1 MKYLIYI
8 VLFIAL
14 ALPGLSV
21 AQSGDGLLA
30 FEEASITEKNRI
42 ELYPN
47 PAVSYINI
55 QIRESEL
62 SNPQFVLYSIIG
74 NEIKIE
80 PEVISDNKFRIELK
94 ELPAGYYLLSIKDS
108 KTNFK
113 RTYKFLKR

>member
-1 MKYLIYI
+1 MKYLVYI

-21 AQSGDGLLA
+21 AQSGSGLLA
-30 FEEASITEKNRI
+30 FEEDSFTKKNRI

-47 PAVSYINI
+47 PAVDYINI
-55 QIRESEL
+55 EIRESEL

-74 NEIKIE
+74 NKIKIE
-80 PEVISDNKFRIELK
+80 LELISDNKFRIELK
-94 ELPAGYYLLSIKDS
+94 NLPAGYYLLSIKDP
-108 KTNFK
+108 KINFN

>member
-1 MKYLIYI
+1 MKYLYYI

-14 ALPGLSV
+14 ALPVLSV
-21 AQSGDGLLA
+21 AQSGDGLFA
-30 FEEASITEKNRI
+30 FEEASFTEKNKI

-55 QIRESEL
+55 KIRESEL

-74 NEIKIE
+74 NKIKIE